1 MHIGIWTSTSPSSY
15 VRQEKDIPHMFV
27 RNLRKIELHF
37 TAELMN
43 ISILLFLLIFL

>member
-1 MHIGIWTSTSPSSY
+1 MHIGTWTSTPPTSY
-15 VRQEKDIPHMFV
+15 VRQEKDIPHIFV
-27 RNLRKIELHF
+27 RNLRKIELYF